1 MKIENYKN
9 KSLKMFYLIYVIGV
23 FFKIMLKKN
32 YV

>member
-9 KSLKMFYLIYVIGV
+9 KSLKIFYLIYVIGV